1 MIRLALGIPIVI
13 RQVLIDGPSGR
24 RRIDMILDTGAT
36 YTSISWSVALDI
48 GYDPATSPSK
58 VSTIAA
64 SGIIELPLIT
74 VDRMEV
80 EGLEAENFDFLRF
93 YQGFHAAMLSSR
105 FDHLYFE
112 HLNLFRISNFEFRSG
127 FPAL

>member
-13 RQVLIDGPSGR
+13 RQVFIDGPLGR

-48 GYDPATSPSK
+48 GYDPAVSPRR
-58 VSTIAA
+58 VSTITAN
-64 SGIIELPLIT
+64 GIIELPLIT

-80 EGLEAENFDFLRF
+80 EGLGAKNIDITCQDIPELAGVEGLLGLSFLR
-93 YQGFHAAMLSSR
+93 
-105 FDHLYFE
+105 
-112 HLNLFRISNFEFRSG
+112 NFRTVIDYKSG
-127 FPAL
+127 FLEIG